1 MNLTH
6 LQSFMMV
13 VKMQSFSAASEQLE
27 ASKGLVSRH
36 VKALEDERFRCLAN
50 RSTFWKER
58 LCRTCLK
65 HADYYNVQ

>member
-27 ASKGLVSRH
+27 ASKG
-36 VKALEDERFRCLAN
+36 
-50 RSTFWKER
+50 
-58 LCRTCLK
+58 
-65 HADYYNVQ
+65 